1 MPLDRQRYQGLA
13 HFRYALR
20 RFIAASERISGEAGV
35 TSPQYQAM
43 LAIGVAPAP
52 LTMKDLA
59 EELMLQPHAAVQMVD
74 RLQKLELVERRASP
88 SDGRSVLLALTPA
101 GEDLVDTLAGH
112 HLEEMLKHE
121 PRMTQ
126 ALQRLKKEGQLDPG
140 PES

>member
-1 MPLDRQRYQGLA
+1 VPLDRQRYQGLA

-20 RFIAASERISGEAGV
+20 RFFAASERISGEAGV
-35 TSPQYQAM
+35 TSPQYPAM

-101 GEDLVDTLAGH
+101 GEDLLNVLAPQH
-112 HLEEMLKHE
+112 IEEMLKQE
-121 PRMTQ
+121 PRLTQ
-126 ALQRLKKEGQLDPG
+126 ALQRLKKEKG
-140 PES
+140 S

>member
-1 MPLDRQRYQGLA
+1 MPLDRQRYLGLA

-20 RFIAASERISGEAGV
+20 RFFAASERISAEGGI

-88 SDGRSVLLALTPA
+88 SDGRSVLLALTEA
-101 GEDLVDTLAGH
+101 GEALVETLADQ
-112 HLEEMLKHE
+112 HLEELLKQE
-121 PRMTQ
+121 PQLTE
-126 ALQRLKKEGQLDPG
+126 ALQQLKQKKRGLSP
-140 PES
+140 

>member
-1 MPLDRQRYQGLA
+1 MPLDRQRYLGLA

-20 RFIAASERISGEAGV
+20 RFFAASERISGEAGV

-43 LAIGVAPAP
+43 LAIGCAPAS

-88 SDGRSVLLALTPA
+88 SDGRSVLLALSEK
-101 GEDLVDTLAGH
+101 GEALLETLASQ
-112 HLEEMLKHE
+112 HLAEMLKQE
-121 PRMTQ
+121 PRLSD
-126 ALQRLKKEGQLDPG
+126 ALQRLKT
-140 PES
+140 ESR